1 MAEAPNGWFTRD
13 LVFFGD
19 SLSAGTVLARGA
31 RLEIPDL
38 KSADLGTHE
47 AYYSGLGAWM
57 NTLGSDESVQF
68 QWRVDSDYEEELEI
82 YRRQTIKQGARGWC
96 RAVREERFLRY
107 QRAMDEGRLRRERM
121 EVWVAKRASTL
132 PRKGVQTAEQFDAYL
147 SQVSKSLGDRL
158 EGFGTRLPESRVH
171 VMGDR
176 EHFQSWSAFLNP
188 SLRFIGDLRRR
199 EPDFRATV
207 LENCCPSEGVT
218 TENGEGAVY
227 FKFDGHYHALL
238 VLRQWPL
245 ETHLGIIWAL
255 TSSLSG
261 NYSYT
266 LNCYP
271 LNVQAEVKKTEI
283 ELKRLKRNVTKDEKE
298 SADTMAQKKRN
309 KIAALQ
315 NGYARP
321 FSALP
326 VIRVWDSDLEVL
338 QAKLMVVK
346 EAIVHMNGARYF
358 HVEEPAAAKNLFF
371 ETLPGRLG
379 GRYRDWDLFALG
391 GADPTVCFLQ
401 DLVPL
406 SASFNGHMEEGE
418 VIYDGSDGN
427 LVGLRAYA
435 NGTPQHGVVIGTTRV
450 GKSSQVIDYVS
461 QTDCFYKFRCIVEEG
476 MSYATAVKLL
486 GGESI
491 ILNPDGGIT
500 LNYFD
505 TQGAPL
511 SQSQIALSAGLLG
524 VMAGRAQDPE
534 VNTDRKAMYG
544 EYVNRL
550 YTQSWNDWRHRDAE
564 REFNAARWAVL
575 IEKQRQQLGST
586 SNLGTLELWADL
598 RQLQSDDADRFNEL
612 FTSIPEEELVGFL
625 RRPESAILVR
635 NVGISM
641 FRPDEFPT
649 HSALVESM
657 QHTPMGHHDER
668 EVMRLASR
676 LRAWTRHGANGC
688 LFDGIR
694 NRNFA
699 NRLLHFEMG
708 LLPEANRELKEAAL
722 YLLGNVIRQHVITL
736 PRAWRKEGIYE
747 EPSRYIGVGGA
758 KELFSEMYAQMGKFG
773 YRILPVTQQYSQ
785 LAQSELRP
793 VIFGNSKQFWVFR
806 QNDRADLDDLGSAVG
821 LSESVKEM
829 VRNYSAPEY
838 QSAEP
843 RYSEMAVWCQEG
855 VGVSCGTTRNY
866 ATREMLYV
874 SESSG
879 QLFDDRMKVL
889 NEYEDPV
896 EGVLL
901 EAEKLEHAKRGKKK
915 TKAISS

>member
-1 MAEAPNGWFTRD
+1 MAEVPNGWFTND
-13 LVFFGD
+13 LVLFGE
-19 SLSAGTVLARGA
+19 SLSPATVMSRGA
-31 RLEIPDL
+31 RFDVPDL
-38 KSADLGTHE
+38 KAADQATRE
-47 AYYSGLGAWM
+47 SYYSGVGAWM
-57 NTLGSDESVQF
+57 NTLASDEAVQF
-68 QWRVDSDYEEELEI
+68 QWRVDSDYEEELAT
-82 YRRQTIKQGARGWC
+82 YRRNTVEQGARGWC
-96 RAVREERFLRY
+96 RAVREERFFRH

-121 EVWVAKRASTL
+121 EVWVGKRASTL
-132 PRKGVQTAEQFDAYL
+132 PRKGVQTVDQFDSYL

-158 EGFGTRLPESRVH
+158 ESFGSRLPDCRLSL
-171 VMGDR
+171 MGDC
-176 EHFQSWSAFLNP
+176 EHFQSWRAFLNP
-188 SLRFIGDLRRR
+188 SLRLVGAARRR
-199 EPDFRATV
+199 APDGRATI
-207 LENCCPSEGVT
+207 LENCCPSDGIT
-218 TENGEGAVY
+218 THDGEGAVY
-227 FKFDGHYHALL
+227 FKFDGYYHAVL

-245 ETHLGIIWAL
+245 ETYFGIIWSL
-255 TSSLSG
+255 TAALSG
-261 NYSYT
+261 NYSYS

-283 ELKRLKRNVTKDEKE
+283 ELKRLKRNVTQDEKE
-298 SADTMAQKKRN
+298 SADTMAQKKRG

-321 FSALP
+321 FSVLP
-326 VIRVWDSDLEVL
+326 VIRVWDTSLEVL
-338 QAKLMVVK
+338 QARMMVVK

-358 HVEEPAAAKNLFF
+358 HAEEPMAAKNLFF
-371 ETLPGRLG
+371 ESMPGRLG

-401 DLVPL
+401 DMVPL
-406 SASFNGHMEEGE
+406 SASFTGHMEEGE
-418 VIYDGSDGN
+418 AIYDGSDGN
-427 LVGLRAYA
+427 LIGLRAYA

-450 GKSSQVIDYVS
+450 GKSSQVIDYIS

-491 ILNPDGGIT
+491 ILNPDGDIT

-550 YTQSWNDWRHRDAE
+550 YSQVWNDWRNEDAS
-564 REFNAARWAVL
+564 REMEAARWTMLVERRRAG
-575 IEKQRQQLGST
+575 LGAA
-586 SNLGTLELWADL
+586 SNLGTLEIWSDL
-598 RQLQSDDADRFNEL
+598 RQMERDEPDKFAEL
-612 FTSIPEEELVGFL
+612 KAAIREEEVVGFL
-625 RRPESAILVR
+625 RRPESALLVR
-635 NVGISM
+635 NLGISM
-641 FRPDEFPT
+641 FRPEEFPT

-657 QHTPMGHHDER
+657 QHTPLSHHDER

-688 LFDGIR
+688 LFDGVR

-699 NRLLHFEMG
+699 QKLLHFELG

-806 QNDRADLDDLGSAVG
+806 QNDRADLDDLGAAVG
-821 LSESVKEM
+821 LSAAVREM
-829 VRNYSAPEY
+829 VRGYSAPEY
-838 QSAEP
+838 QSAAP
-843 RYSEMAVWCQEG
+843 RYSEMAIWSQEG
-855 VGVSCGTTRNY
+855 AGASCGTARNY

-879 QLFDDRMKVL
+879 QLFDQRMKL
-889 NEYEDPV
+889 LSQYEDPV

-901 EAEKLEHAKRGKKK
+901 ESEKLEQQKRGKKRSGV
-915 TKAISS
+915 I

>member
-1 MAEAPNGWFTRD
+1 VEAPNGWFTQN

-19 SLSAGTVLARGA
+19 TLSPATVLARGA
-31 RLEIPDL
+31 NIRIPAL
-38 KSADLGTHE
+38 KSADAGTRE
-47 AYYSGLGAWM
+47 AYYSGLGAWL
-57 NTLGSDESVQF
+57 NALGADEAVQF
-68 QWRVDSDYEEELEI
+68 QWRVDSDYEEELSI
-82 YRRQTIKQGARGWC
+82 YRKQTIQSGARGWC

-107 QRAMDEGRLRRERM
+107 QRAMNEGRLRRERL
-121 EVWVAKRASTL
+121 EVWVGKRASTL
-132 PRKGVQTAEQFDAYL
+132 PKRGVQTPQQFDQYL
-147 SQVSKSLGDRL
+147 AQVSKSLGDRL
-158 EGFGTRLPESRVH
+158 EGFGARLPECEVEL
-171 VMGDR
+171 MGDR
-176 EHFQSWSAFLNP
+176 EHFQSWRSFLNP
-188 SLRFIGDLRRR
+188 SLRLTGDDRQQGPDLRR
-199 EPDFRATV
+199 TI
-207 LENCCPSEGVT
+207 LENCCPSDGIVT
-218 TENGEGAVY
+218 EDGEGAVY
-227 FKFDGHYHALL
+227 FKLDGFYHAIV

-245 ETHLGIIWAL
+245 ETSFGMIWAL
-255 TSSLSG
+255 TSALSG

-271 LNVQAEVKKTEI
+271 LNVQAEVKRTEI
-283 ELKRLKRNVTKDEKE
+283 ELKRLKRNVTQDEKE
-298 SADTMAQKKRN
+298 SADTMAQKKRE

-326 VIRVWDSDLEVL
+326 IIRLWDTELDVL
-338 QAKLMVVK
+338 QARMMVIK
-346 EAIVHMNGARYF
+346 EAIVHMAGARYF
-358 HVEEPAAAKNLFF
+358 HVEEPCSAKNLFF
-371 ETLPGRLG
+371 ESLPGRLG
-379 GRYRDWDLFALG
+379 GRYRSWDLFSLG
-391 GADPTVCFLQ
+391 GADPSVCFLQ

-406 SASFNGHMEEGE
+406 SASYTGHLEAGE
-418 VIYDGSDGN
+418 VLYDGSDGN
-427 LVGLRAYA
+427 LVGMRAYA

-461 QTDCFYKFRCIVEEG
+461 QTDCLYQFRCIVEEG
-476 MSYATAVKLL
+476 LSYATAVKLL

-491 ILNPDGGIT
+491 ILNPDGDIT

-505 TQGAPL
+505 TQGSPL

-550 YTQSWNDWRHRDAE
+550 YSQAWIDWKNRDPHRE
-564 REFNAARWAVL
+564 IEAARWAVL
-575 IEKQRQQLGST
+575 VEDRRREQGAA
-586 SNLGTLELWADL
+586 SNLGTLEVWADL
-598 RQLQSDDADRFNEL
+598 RQLAQEEPERFAEMKAGLSEDRV
-612 FTSIPEEELVGFL
+612 IGFL
-625 RRPESAILVR
+625 RKPESALLVR
-635 NVGISM
+635 NLGMTM
-641 FRPDEFPT
+641 FSPEDFPT

-657 QHTPMGHHDER
+657 QHTPFGHHDER
-668 EVMRLASR
+668 EVMRLSSR

-688 LFDGIR
+688 LFDGVR
-694 NRNFA
+694 NRGFT
-699 NRLLHFEMG
+699 NRLMHFELG

-793 VIFGNSKQFWVFR
+793 VIFGNSKQFWIFR
-806 QNDRADLDDLGSAVG
+806 QNDRADLDDLGAAIG
-821 LSESVKEM
+821 LSAAGKEM
-829 VRNYSAPEY
+829 IRNYSAPEY
-838 QSAEP
+838 QNSDQ

-855 VGVSCGTTRNY
+855 VKVSCGTSRNF

-879 QLFDDRMKVL
+879 QIFDERAKVL

-901 EAEKLEHAKRGKKK
+901 EAEKIEQSKRGRKKMRHE
-915 TKAISS
+915 

>member
-1 MAEAPNGWFTRD
+1 MSDAPNGWFTQN

-19 SLSAGTVLARGA
+19 TLSPATVLARGA
-31 RLEIPDL
+31 SVKIPAL
-38 KSADLGTHE
+38 KSADAGTRE
-47 AYYSGLGAWM
+47 AYYSGLGAWL
-57 NTLGSDESVQF
+57 NALGNDEAAQF
-68 QWRVDSDYEEELEI
+68 QWRVDSDYEEALAH
-82 YRRQTIKQGARGWC
+82 YRKQTVQSGARGWC

-121 EVWVAKRASTL
+121 EVWVGKRASTL
-132 PRKGVQTAEQFDAYL
+132 PKRGVQTPEQLDQYL
-147 SQVSKSLGDRL
+147 AQVAKSLGDRL
-158 EGFGTRLPESRVH
+158 EGFGARLPECDME

-176 EHFQSWSAFLNP
+176 EHYQSWRSFLNP
-188 SLRFIGDLRRR
+188 SLRLTGEARQQGPDLR
-199 EPDFRATV
+199 ATI
-207 LENCCPSEGVT
+207 LENCCPSEGIA
-218 TENGEGAVY
+218 TEDGEGAVY
-227 FKFDGHYHALL
+227 FKLDGFYHAIV

-245 ETHLGIIWAL
+245 ETSFGMIWAL
-255 TSSLSG
+255 TSALSG

-283 ELKRLKRNVTKDEKE
+283 ELKRLKRNVTQDEKE
-298 SADTMAQKKRN
+298 SADTMAQKKRE

-326 VIRVWDSDLEVL
+326 IIRIWDTRLDVL
-338 QAKLMVVK
+338 QARLMVIK
-346 EAIVHMNGARYF
+346 EAIVHMAGARYF
-358 HVEEPAAAKNLFF
+358 QVEEPCAAKNLFF
-371 ETLPGRLG
+371 ESLPGRLG
-379 GRYRDWDLFALG
+379 GRYRNWDLFSLG
-391 GADPTVCFLQ
+391 GADPSVCFLQ
-401 DLVPL
+401 DLIPL
-406 SASFNGHMEEGE
+406 SASYTGHLEAGE
-418 VIYDGSDGN
+418 VLYDGADGN
-427 LVGLRAYA
+427 LVGMRAYA

-461 QTDCFYKFRCIVEEG
+461 QTDCLYQFRCIVEEG
-476 MSYATAVKLL
+476 LSYATVVKLL

-491 ILNPDGGIT
+491 ILNPDGDIT

-505 TQGAPL
+505 TQGSPL

-550 YTQSWNDWRHRDAE
+550 YSQAWIDWKNRDSN
-564 REFNAARWAVL
+564 REIEAARWAVL
-575 IEKQRQQLGST
+575 VEERRRVQGT
-586 SNLGTLELWADL
+586 ASNLGTLEIWTDL
-598 RQLQSDDADRFNEL
+598 RQLSQEEPERFAEMKAAL
-612 FTSIPEEELVGFL
+612 SEDQIIAFL
-625 RRPESAILVR
+625 RRPESALLVR
-635 NVGISM
+635 NIGISM
-641 FRPDEFPT
+641 FTPEDFPT

-657 QHTPMGHHDER
+657 QHTPFGHHDER
-668 EVMRLASR
+668 EVMRLSSR

-688 LFDGIR
+688 LFDGVR
-694 NRNFA
+694 NRGFT
-699 NRLLHFEMG
+699 NRLMHFELG

-793 VIFGNSKQFWVFR
+793 VIFGNSKQFWIFR
-806 QNDRADLDDLGSAVG
+806 QNDRADLDDLGSAIG
-821 LSESVKEM
+821 LSAAGKEM
-829 VRNYSAPEY
+829 IRSYSAPEY
-838 QSAEP
+838 QSGNA

-855 VGVSCGTTRNY
+855 VKVSCGTSRNF

-879 QLFDDRMKVL
+879 QIFDERMKVL

-901 EAEKLEHAKRGKKK
+901 EAEKIEQSKRGRKRN
-915 TKAISS
+915 AA

>member
-1 MAEAPNGWFTRD
+1 
-13 LVFFGD
+13 
-19 SLSAGTVLARGA
+19 
-31 RLEIPDL
+31 
-38 KSADLGTHE
+38 
-47 AYYSGLGAWM
+47 
-57 NTLGSDESVQF
+57 
-68 QWRVDSDYEEELEI
+68 
-82 YRRQTIKQGARGWC
+82 
-96 RAVREERFLRY
+96 
-107 QRAMDEGRLRRERM
+107 
-121 EVWVAKRASTL
+121 
-132 PRKGVQTAEQFDAYL
+132 
-147 SQVSKSLGDRL
+147 
-158 EGFGTRLPESRVH
+158 
-171 VMGDR
+171 MGDC
-176 EHFQSWSAFLNP
+176 EHFQSWRAFLNP
-188 SLRFIGDLRRR
+188 SLRLVGAARGRA
-199 EPDFRATV
+199 PDGRATI
-207 LENCCPSEGVT
+207 LENCCPSDGIT
-218 TENGEGAVY
+218 THDGEGAVY
-227 FKFDGHYHALL
+227 FKFDGYYHAVL

-245 ETHLGIIWAL
+245 ETYFGIIWSL
-255 TSSLSG
+255 TAALSG
-261 NYSYT
+261 NYSYS

-283 ELKRLKRNVTKDEKE
+283 ELKRLKRNVTQDEKE
-298 SADTMAQKKRN
+298 SADTMAQKKRG

-321 FSALP
+321 FSVLP
-326 VIRVWDSDLEVL
+326 VIRVWDTSLEVL
-338 QAKLMVVK
+338 QARMMVVK

-358 HVEEPAAAKNLFF
+358 HAEEPMAAKNLFF
-371 ETLPGRLG
+371 ESMPGRLG

-401 DLVPL
+401 DMVPL
-406 SASFNGHMEEGE
+406 SASFTGHMEEGE
-418 VIYDGSDGN
+418 AIYDGSDGN
-427 LVGLRAYA
+427 LIGLRAYA

-450 GKSSQVIDYVS
+450 GKSSQVIDYIS

-491 ILNPDGGIT
+491 ILNPDGDIT

-550 YTQSWNDWRHRDAE
+550 YSQVWNDWRNEDAS
-564 REFNAARWAVL
+564 REMEAARWAMLV
-575 IEKQRQQLGST
+575 EKRRAGLGAA
-586 SNLGTLELWADL
+586 SNLGTLEIWSDL
-598 RQLQSDDADRFNEL
+598 RQMERDEPDKFAEL
-612 FTSIPEEELVGFL
+612 KAAIREDEVVGFL
-625 RRPESAILVR
+625 RRPESALLVR
-635 NVGISM
+635 NLGISM
-641 FRPDEFPT
+641 FRPEEFPT

-657 QHTPMGHHDER
+657 QHTPLSHHDER

-688 LFDGIR
+688 LFDGVR

-699 NRLLHFEMG
+699 QKLLHFELG

-806 QNDRADLDDLGSAVG
+806 QNDRADLDDLGAAVG
-821 LSESVKEM
+821 LSAAVREM
-829 VRNYSAPEY
+829 VRGYSAPEY
-838 QSAEP
+838 QSAAP
-843 RYSEMAVWCQEG
+843 RYSEMAIWSQEG
-855 VGVSCGTTRNY
+855 AGASCGTARNY

-879 QLFDDRMKVL
+879 QLFDQRMKL
-889 NEYEDPV
+889 LSQYEDPV

-901 EAEKLEHAKRGKKK
+901 ESEKLEQQKRGKKRSGV
-915 TKAISS
+915 I